1 MSTMDFLTAL
11 EESWLARRRHFSPHT
26 VSDYSV
32 MFKRLVKYVS
42 SQPLEETTARG
53 GNGFFNHLKF
63 KSKLSD

>member
-1 MSTMDFLTAL
+1 MSTMDFLAAL
-11 EESWLARRRHFSPHT
+11 EGYWLARKRDFSTHT

-32 MFKRLVKYVS
+32 TFKRLVKYVS

-53 GNGFFNHLKF
+53 SNGFLNHLKF